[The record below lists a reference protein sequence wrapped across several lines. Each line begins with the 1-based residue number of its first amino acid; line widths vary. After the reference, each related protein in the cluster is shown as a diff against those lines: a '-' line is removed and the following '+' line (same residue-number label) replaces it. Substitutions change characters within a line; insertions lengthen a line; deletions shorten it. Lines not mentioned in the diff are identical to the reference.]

1 MCLQTSLV
9 GGGQRTCNRGPE
21 KPGDSGLVGEDP
33 GATVLTDGA
42 WQDLERAPGS
52 APRCG
57 HSQVCGLGSLS
68 VPSVNEDG
76 VSSPCFLRGDHD
88 QH

>member
-1 MCLQTSLV
+1 MRLQTSLV

-52 APRCG
+52 AP
-57 HSQVCGLGSLS
+57 HSLWPQPGMWPAEPQCAF
-68 VPSVNEDG
+68 
-76 VSSPCFLRGDHD
+76 CK
-88 QH
+88 